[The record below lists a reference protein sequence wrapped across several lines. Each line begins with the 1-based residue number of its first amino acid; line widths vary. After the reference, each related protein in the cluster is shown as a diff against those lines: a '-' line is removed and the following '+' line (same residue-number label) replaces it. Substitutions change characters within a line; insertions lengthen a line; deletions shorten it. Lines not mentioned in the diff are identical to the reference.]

1 MDISLAETLDD
12 ICTEMH
18 DAGGRPMT
26 SIHLAPYVYELV
38 VTARRHRA
46 AGAPL
51 LLLGLDVVRDEELR
65 ATRYR
70 IH

>member
-26 SIHLAPYVYELV
+26 SIHLAPHVYELV

-46 AGAPL
+46 AGAPPAAP
-51 LLLGLDVVRDEELR
+51 RS
-65 ATRYR
+65 
-70 IH
+70 